1 MKKDN
6 REMRTSSANAAINS
20 KELLLN
26 SDGENIYVGNEL
38 DNVDQFISQNFTSKN
53 YEFTQLSDMK
63 VSSKDTF

>member
-38 DNVDQFISQNFTSKN
+38 DNVD
-53 YEFTQLSDMK
+53 
-63 VSSKDTF
+63 